1 MGEKQMN
8 QNTVNTLANIADAA
22 YQRKTALALEEANAI
37 AEKQT
42 RLIAERNRQ
51 VLAEKARQTRE
62 AAEFAREQNRLIKE
76 GNRQRAALLQKEHLS
91 KKAHRDQIALI
102 QRKELQRKEEIA
114 RREQSSRNK
123 KSLLF
128 EIHNDVKKSI
138 DDPAYSVLD
147 KYINLCAAV
156 DNIKANKID
165 HSITD
170 DFAEKDIIQKMIDE
184 VNNKFKSVNDSFS
197 DQDQKDHDLLLK
209 ILETDEELEIKMLED
224 DITKSKAEIVS
235 AEAKIQEMIDSEIE
249 NINSEIVNIN
259 SEINK
264 QEEQSN
270 MLKYVAG
277 KIQERK
283 AELLNLSLSE
293 ITSKFY
299 NLKNNTVKKELAM
312 YLKSKESKNTKK
324 LAKPGLLKDIG
335 FIIFDDIINTSLEIS
350 SKK

>member
-1 MGEKQMN
+1 MGEKQMSRDGI
-8 QNTVNTLANIADAA
+8 NTLANIADAA

-42 RLIAERNRQ
+42 RLMAERNRDEM
-51 VLAEKARQTRE
+51 AEKARQTRE
-62 AAEFAREQNRLIKE
+62 AAEFAREQNKLIKE

-114 RREQSSRNK
+114 RRDQSSRDK

-128 EIHNDVKKSI
+128 EIHNDVSKALGDSS
-138 DDPAYSVLD
+138 YSALD

-156 DNIKANKID
+156 DNIKVNKLD
-165 HSITD
+165 HTITD
-170 DFAEKDIIQKMIDE
+170 DFSEKDIIQKMIDE
-184 VNNKFKSVNDSFS
+184 VNNNFKSVRDSFS
-197 DQDQKDHDLLLK
+197 DQDQEDHDLLLK
-209 ILETDEELEIKMLED
+209 FLETDEELEIKMLED
-224 DITKSKAEIVS
+224 DITKSKDEIVS
-235 AEAKIQEMIDSEIE
+235 AEAKIQEMIDTEIV
-249 NINSEIVNIN
+249 NTNSEIGNID

-270 MLKYVAG
+270 MIEYVAE

-299 NLKNNTVKKELAM
+299 NLKNNTVGKELAI
-312 YLKSKESKNTKK
+312 YLKSKESKNTTKF
-324 LAKPGLLKDIG
+324 AKPGLLKDIG
-335 FIIFDDIINTSLEIS
+335 LIIFDEILFPRG
-350 SKK
+350 K

>member
-1 MGEKQMN
+1 MGEKQMSRDGI
-8 QNTVNTLANIADAA
+8 NTLANIADAA

-42 RLIAERNRQ
+42 RIMAERNRHEM
-51 VLAEKARQTRE
+51 AEKARQTRE

-91 KKAHRDQIALI
+91 KKAHRDGIELI

-114 RREQSSRNK
+114 RRDQSSRDK

-128 EIHNDVKKSI
+128 EIHNDVSKAL
-138 DDPAYSVLD
+138 DDPSYSALD

-156 DNIKANKID
+156 DNIKINKID
-165 HSITD
+165 HTITD
-170 DFAEKDIIQKMIDE
+170 DFSEKDIIQKMIDE
-184 VNNKFKSVNDSFS
+184 VHNNFKSVRDSFS

-224 DITKSKAEIVS
+224 DITKSKDEIVS
-235 AEAKIQEMIDSEIE
+235 AEAKIQEMIDSEID
-249 NINSEIVNIN
+249 NIDSEIVNIN

-270 MLKYVAG
+270 MLEYVAE

-299 NLKNNTVKKELAM
+299 NLKNNTVGKELAI

-324 LAKPGLLKDIG
+324 LAKPGLLKDMG
-335 FIIFDDIINTSLEIS
+335 LIIFDDILFPRG
-350 SKK
+350 K